1 MEAGGSSKKI
11 KAKKICFNGLIDHLF
26 SWTLEDILYDDFFR
40 DKVQNIPESFKSV
53 HQYLGSYLFPL
64 LEETRA
70 ELSSS
75 LKAIHRAPFARLV
88 SIEEPKSSSKLLLN
102 VNVDAWKNTTNNSGK
117 EPYRT
122 LPGDIFLLLDDKPE
136 TGMNLQCSTRTW
148 AFAWVKKITD
158 TGCST
163 HLKLNV
169 SKNISGEHGM
179 QKEFFIIFLM
189 NVTTNLR
196 IWNSLHFSED
206 VKIIKHVLSKTS
218 MGGEFCSK
226 CSLNNNVVCAE
237 KLGTTLSFALN
248 DSQKAAVL
256 CSVCKTL
263 CDHKPSVELIWG
275 PPGTGKTKTISF
287 LLWAILEMK
296 QRVLA
301 CAPTNVAI
309 TELASRVVKLLRES
323 SREGGVLCSLGDML
337 LFGNKDRLKVG
348 SELEEI
354 YLDYRVDRL
363 LECFGQSGW
372 KCHITSLIK
381 LLEGSNSD
389 SEYHMFLESNVNTS
403 KRDKRTGDN
412 VVEVTSFLGFIRE
425 KFNTIAAALRGCLQ
439 TLITHIPKQFIL
451 EHNFQNIEILLNLVD
466 SFGML
471 LSQDNV
477 TSKQME
483 ILFSSIEVFMDFP
496 NSSVEATFL
505 NLRNQCLSILKFL
518 QASLDQLQL
527 PSTANKRSVKKFC
540 FQRASL
546 IFCTASRSFQLN
558 SMKMNPVNLLVIDE
572 AAQLKECESIVPL
585 QLPGIKHAILIG
597 DECQLPAIVSSQVC
611 DAAGYGRSLFERLS
625 LLGHSKHLL
634 NTQYRM
640 HPSISCF
647 PNSKFYSNQ
656 ILDAPLVMDKVH
668 KKHYIPS
675 PMFGP
680 YTFINVSVGKEEG
693 DDDGHSKKNAVE
705 VAVVI
710 KIIEKLYKAWR
721 SAKTRLSIGVISFY
735 AAQVSAIQGRLGQK
749 YEKSDKFTVKV
760 KSVDGFQGGEEDV
773 IILSTVRSNRRKNIG
788 FISNSQRINVAL
800 TRARHC
806 LWIVGDATTLGN
818 SNSEWEAVVSDA
830 KDRQCYFNAEE
841 DKDLADA
848 IIEVKKVLLELDDLL
863 NKDSVLFKMVQWK
876 VLLSDSF
883 RASFQK
889 VVSINQKKSIIVL
902 LLRLSCGWRPET
914 NNVCSPKCSDIIKCI
929 KVEGLFIIYS
939 FDVEKDSKYKQVLK
953 IWDIKPLTDV
963 KGLVDCLSNIHELYT
978 DDFLNLCKAKSQ
990 KGDLELPITWSASH
1004 DIVVYKDHMKAELD
1018 AILSLQADS
1027 DDTKNITLKKN
1038 LLQMKF
1044 QSLSYQK
1051 AKHLLSSHDS
1061 KELNLPCQVE
1071 DEQLEIILFPTSAF
1085 IMGRPGCGKTAALTI
1100 KLFMREQQ
1108 QIHPGGCSEVT
1119 RQNAEVSYRNEGG
1132 EECKEIDRTVLR
1144 QLFITVTLKQC
1155 LAVKEHLS
1163 YLKRI
1168 SNGGNIL
1175 EENQSFNKVDV
1186 LDIDDAQDL
1195 LDVPNSFDGIPFNSY
1210 PLVVTFRKF
1219 LMMLDRTVG
1228 DSYLLRFQK
1237 QWKLSCGKPRD
1248 PLSTAAYNFIV
1259 SKEVTVKSF
1268 ASSYWSY
1275 FSGHLTNK
1283 LDAVVV
1289 FNEIISQIK
1298 GGLGAKEALGGR
1310 LSKLDYI
1317 RRAKDQSTLSRKK
1330 REKIYDIFL
1339 DYEKMKKEK
1348 GEYDLA
1354 DLVID
1359 LHHRLKGFQ
1368 YTGDQMDFVYVD
1380 EVQALTMME
1389 IALLKYL
1396 CGNVSSGFVFSSNT
1410 AQTIAKGIDFRF
1422 QDIRFLF
1429 YKEFI
1434 SRVKTDEKDIDAGLL
1449 KIPDILHMNQNC
1461 RTQPK
1466 ILQLANSVTD
1476 LLFRFFPQCVDIL
1489 CPETSEMSPGNFETP
1504 VLLENGKG
1512 QHMMTVLFEGRGNI
1526 PVDTREGGAKQVILV
1541 RDEHARNEI
1550 SNLVGNQAIVLT
1562 IMECQSLEFQD
1573 VLLYNFFNSSPLGH
1587 QWRAIYQYMIEQDM
1601 LEIAYNSPNFN
1612 QPVRM
1617 DLCWELK
1624 LLHIAITRS
1633 RQRLWIYED
1642 NQEFS
1647 NPMVDYWK
1655 KLCYIQVKTL
1665 DSSIIQAMKAR
1676 GTKEE
1681 WSSLGLELFS
1691 EGVYGAASLCF
1702 ERAEDRLR
1710 REWTRAASLRATAGI
1725 LDGSNPQ
1732 MACNVL
1738 RDAAEIYISVDR
1750 AEAAAKCFIELRE
1763 YKTAAFI
1770 YLTKCG
1776 EAKLEDAGDCYMLAE
1791 CYKLAAEAYSRGR
1804 CFVKFL
1810 NVCTVANLFDMGL
1823 QVICSWREC
1832 DDDDLIE
1839 KCQDIKEVWQVFL
1852 EKGALHY
1859 HELQDFRSMTKFVET
1874 FNSMDEKCSFLRTL
1888 GLSEKILLLEKDV
1901 EESINIMMK
1910 KGGILLE
1917 IDRFEKAGN
1926 FKDASSLILR
1936 HVFFSSLWGCA
1947 KKGWPLQSFKRKEKL
1962 LTRAKILAMK
1972 ESDSFYDYVIT
1983 EANILSNQTMTLFE
1997 MEQSWSSS
2005 HRHRN
2010 LRGEIL
2016 SAWRILDAH
2025 LSSSAL
2031 KYIWESQ
2038 IGTNLREHVEQT
2050 ISRNQVSVQTLAY
2063 FWNFWKENVM
2073 SILEYL
2079 QLPESQINGDYASYE
2094 QFCLDYLGVRKQF
2107 NYGNSIYHLVDPEA
2121 EWARAVSFEGNGNF
2135 VTINSRDFV
2144 TAAQSYEELNDLH
2157 MLSVR
2162 SSLSFY
2168 FQAFTAVHIFQIAKF
2183 LTEDNCI
2190 KSSIDYKN
2198 QRTIFDSGH
2207 LSIQFLRLHQTPNV
2221 DLANEIEAVH
2231 DNSQSYL
2238 MSCALHFHKIQDSST
2253 MLKFVKDFYSM
2264 DSKRSFLKSF
2274 NYFNE
2279 LLSLEM
2285 EAQNFSEA
2293 LAIAV
2298 SQGNL
2303 LLEVDLLEKTGNYKE
2318 ASLLLMVYIYSN
2330 SLWTSGSKGWPLK
2343 EFKHKQK
2350 LLEKMMSIAKRDSE
2364 SFYNMISVEANIL
2377 SCKVS
2382 GLDEMEESLTASEG
2396 HKNFRGIIL
2405 STWKILDAHLKL
2417 NVSNYKWEDVI
2428 ENDLERHSKETISK
2442 NQVSFETLVYF
2453 WNLWKDSLIGV
2464 LNYLC
2469 SIDIDDANGYC
2480 ARQQD
2485 FCLSH
2490 FGVRRQ
2496 YNNQETLYFLLN
2508 PDADWATE
2516 VVNGSL
2522 RKNGGLISIA
2532 ACQFTSAGWRY
2543 WSSEVLSVGMKVLEK
2558 LKALYSFSATGSNA
2572 SELCQSMI
2580 AINFCEV
2587 ENFLK
2592 NSQFLKCATGTLL
2605 QKFTSVRLQFLL
2617 CCKQHLGQ
2625 GSLVGNIH
2633 EFEDLKSTFL
2643 RKCALHYH
2651 RLQDERT
2658 MMKYVKAFHSMDSKS
2673 LFLKSLGCFD
2683 ELLSLEE
2690 ISGNFMEAAVIARLK
2705 GDLLLEVD
2713 LLEKAGKL
2721 EEAVEL
2727 ILFYVLASS
2736 LWTTQSKGWP
2746 LKQFKQ
2752 KEELLSKAKSI
2763 ASLNSDVFHRNVC
2776 LETDI
2781 LSDGIYSLLDMKH
2794 HLRSSRENKNICGE
2808 ILSAR
2813 RILDAHLCSNLSSYD
2828 WEDDI
2833 VSNPLSH
2840 AENKISQNQ
2849 ISIET
2854 LSHFWNLWK
2863 DNIIGIIKYLE
2874 SLGTKNGEDFI
2885 IYEGFCLK
2893 YLGMRKQFD
2902 HQNTYQLLFTDA
2914 DWITHINLHS
2924 VQTKGKL
2931 MSMDVQQFALAARS
2945 YWSTE
2950 LLSVGMKVLEFLSN
2964 IHRFSVMHSF
2974 SKFRQSSAT
2983 IRIVEIANF
2992 LLSSNLAK
3000 LPDDDKKLHAY
3011 LESYADHFFGNVF
3024 GACGTDPMTENM
3036 ITLRESGLSKS
3047 VTEAFIVKTID
3058 AKGQLSYEKIGK
3070 VVMALLGSGKLTSG
3084 LYDKIAGRC
3093 NAKLHWKAVIDALK
3107 RQVIASQ
3114 TSENSVSRKV
3124 VEASGEGDLI
3134 NQLHEALVLTFV
3146 NWKKDFDY
3154 MSPSCFLYIVERQF
3168 VLVSMSQGC
3177 FYTTRSSFIEWLIC
3191 EEWPARQGQSMVNTE
3206 ISSEHLF
3213 DSIAKMV
3220 HELLFNNC
3228 GAREW
3233 IKRSNINSKE
3243 FYPIF
3248 LLRLVIIMCLLSAN
3262 LGKYCNMLYDFIR
3275 KPDMHSQLPE
3285 AFSKVFRQ
3293 RKKQNLHFLN
3303 YMAEAVWKIRNPLV
3317 KVCFKGACKK
3327 PVAPAAI
3334 SIRMKKIGKKG
3345 DIWKLL
3351 FAKNLMSFSP
3361 SGSKKTESINGST
3374 LLNSKTS
3381 QVLHCANEDD
3391 NIDAVAIMI
3400 KQNSNLMFGSM
3411 NSETHTCMVN
3421 PKSSKSNALKRINLK
3436 KKVHCINP
3444 SVSKAKRTSSFDRE
3458 TELFRVKGILD
3469 ELRMSP
3475 AVNMSD
3481 PEIVTT
3487 IEELSRKL
3495 ENGRQEKN
3503 TSNMVANTSQSKTKL
3518 SSASRRK
3525 RRTRRKREGKENEKM
3540 SVDNK
3545 MPKAKGSSQVLNLQP
3560 KFELET
3566 ASHTNTKDKKKII
3579 AKASSQGL
3587 QPKLKSVDKETTTQN
3602 DMKTEDL
3609 KKVAHIMS
3617 TTEGSSPGLQF
3628 QPKLESVHT
3637 EKTSQN
3643 ATKIKDM
3650 MKVADNM
3657 LAAKGSSQG
3666 LKFQPK
3672 IELVWKEPTSQN
3684 ATKAKDKMKVAD
3696 NMSTAKGSSQGL
3708 QFQRELELKKVSQNV
3723 MKTKEKM
3730 KVANNMPTSKGSSQG
3745 LQFQPKNVLL
3755 CKEQASQN
3763 DSKMGDKVKV
3773 AHVQVVSTAEDSSN
3787 KLQFKQKLASA
3798 KKEIAAQNDV
3808 KTEKD
3813 TMNIVNKKAESA
3825 QKLQC
3830 KQNLKHI
3837 PKETT
3842 SSSNSEVKKDKMKV
3856 SNKLSEAKEPS
3867 QRLQLEQKK
3876 QKQKDVKAEK
3886 SKQKVAAHK
3895 FIPVAKHNEKN

>member
-546 IFCTASRSFQLN
+546 IFCTASSSFQLN

-2144 TAAQSYEELNDLH
+2144 TAAQSYWFSEISSVGLKVLSKLNDLH

-2253 MLKFVKDFYSM
+2253 MLKFV
-2264 DSKRSFLKSF
+2264 
-2274 NYFNE
+2274 
-2279 LLSLEM
+2279 
-2285 EAQNFSEA
+2285 
-2293 LAIAV
+2293 
-2298 SQGNL
+2298 
-2303 LLEVDLLEKTGNYKE
+2303 
-2318 ASLLLMVYIYSN
+2318 
-2330 SLWTSGSKGWPLK
+2330 
-2343 EFKHKQK
+2343 
-2350 LLEKMMSIAKRDSE
+2350 
-2364 SFYNMISVEANIL
+2364 
-2377 SCKVS
+2377 
-2382 GLDEMEESLTASEG
+2382 
-2396 HKNFRGIIL
+2396 
-2405 STWKILDAHLKL
+2405 
-2417 NVSNYKWEDVI
+2417 
-2428 ENDLERHSKETISK
+2428 
-2442 NQVSFETLVYF
+2442 
-2453 WNLWKDSLIGV
+2453 
-2464 LNYLC
+2464 
-2469 SIDIDDANGYC
+2469 
-2480 ARQQD
+2480 
-2485 FCLSH
+2485 
-2490 FGVRRQ
+2490 
-2496 YNNQETLYFLLN
+2496 
-2508 PDADWATE
+2508 
-2516 VVNGSL
+2516 
-2522 RKNGGLISIA
+2522 
-2532 ACQFTSAGWRY
+2532 
-2543 WSSEVLSVGMKVLEK
+2543 
-2558 LKALYSFSATGSNA
+2558 
-2572 SELCQSMI
+2572 
-2580 AINFCEV
+2580 
-2587 ENFLK
+2587 
-2592 NSQFLKCATGTLL
+2592 
-2605 QKFTSVRLQFLL
+2605 
-2617 CCKQHLGQ
+2617 
-2625 GSLVGNIH
+2625 
-2633 EFEDLKSTFL
+2633 
-2643 RKCALHYH
+2643 
-2651 RLQDERT
+2651 
-2658 MMKYVKAFHSMDSKS
+2658 
-2673 LFLKSLGCFD
+2673 
-2683 ELLSLEE
+2683 
-2690 ISGNFMEAAVIARLK
+2690 RLK

-3444 SVSKAKRTSSFDRE
+3444 SVSKAKRTSSFDGE

>member
-26 SWTLEDILYDDFFR
+26 SWTLEDILYDDFYR

-53 HQYLGSYLFPL
+53 HQYLGSYHFPL

-75 LKAIHRAPFARLV
+75 LKAIHKAPFARMV
-88 SIEEPKSSSKLLLN
+88 YIEEPKSSGKLLLN
-102 VNVDAWKNTTNNSGK
+102 VKLDAWKNTTNNSGK
-117 EPYRT
+117 ESYRT
-122 LPGDIFLLLDDKPE
+122 LPGDIFLILDDKPG
-136 TGMNLQCSTRTW
+136 TDINLQCSTRTW
-148 AFAWVKKITD
+148 AFAWVNKITD

-163 HLKLNV
+163 NLKLNV

-179 QKEFFIIFLM
+179 QKEFFSVFLM

-206 VKIIKHVLSKTS
+206 VKIVKHVLSKNS
-218 MGGEFCSK
+218 MGDEICSK
-226 CSLNNNVVCAE
+226 CSSYNNVICAE
-237 KLGTTLSFALN
+237 KLRTSLSSALN

-256 CSVCKTL
+256 CCVCKTL
-263 CDHKPSVELIWG
+263 CEHKPSVELIWG

-323 SREGGVLCSLGDML
+323 SREGGVLCSLGDVL

-354 YLDYRVDRL
+354 YSDYRVDRL

-372 KCHITSLIK
+372 KSHITSLIK
-381 LLEGSNSD
+381 LLESSN
-389 SEYHMFLESNVNTS
+389 SEYHMFLESNANLS
-403 KRDKRTGDN
+403 RRDKKTGDD
-412 VVEVTSFLGFIRE
+412 VVAATSFLRFIRE
-425 KFNTIAAALRGCLQ
+425 KFNTTAVALRGCLQ

-451 EHNFQNIEILLNLVD
+451 EHNFQNIVILLNLVD

-471 LSQDNV
+471 LSQDNI
-477 TSKQME
+477 TSTQME
-483 ILFSSIEVFMDFP
+483 VLFSSLDVIMDFP

-505 NLRNQCLSILKFL
+505 HLRNQCLSILRFL

-527 PSTANKRSVKKFC
+527 PTTANKKSVKKFC

-546 IFCTASRSFQLN
+546 ILCTASSSFQLN
-558 SMKMNPVNLLVIDE
+558 SMKMDPVKLLVIDE
-572 AAQLKECESIVPL
+572 AAQLKECESVVPL

-640 HPSISCF
+640 HPSISYF
-647 PNSKFYSNQ
+647 PSSKFYSNQ
-656 ILDAPLVMDKVH
+656 ITDAPLVMDEAY
-668 KKHYIPS
+668 KKRYIPS

-710 KIIEKLYKAWR
+710 KIIEKLYRAWR
-721 SAKTRLSIGVISFY
+721 SVKTRLSIGVISFY

-749 YEKSDKFTVKV
+749 YEKSKGFTVKV

-914 NNVCSPKCSDIIKCI
+914 KNFSNPKCSDIINCA
-929 KVEGLFIIYS
+929 KVEGLYIIYS
-939 FDVEKDSKYKQVLK
+939 LDIEKDSEYKQVLK

-963 KGLVDCLSNIHELYT
+963 KGVVDCLSNIHELYT
-978 DDFLNLCKAKSQ
+978 DDFLNLCMANSH
-990 KGDLELPITWSASH
+990 KGDLKLPITWSASH
-1004 DIVVYKDHMKAELD
+1004 DIVVYKDHIKADLD
-1018 AILSLQADS
+1018 AILSQDDS
-1027 DDTKNITLKKN
+1027 DDTKNATLKKN

-1051 AKHLLSSHDS
+1051 AKLLLSSHDS
-1061 KELNLPCQVE
+1061 KELDLPCQVE
-1071 DEQLEIILFPTSAF
+1071 DEQLDIILFPTSAF
-1085 IMGRPGCGKTAALTI
+1085 IMGRPGLGKTAALTI
-1100 KLFMREQQ
+1100 KLFMREKQQ
-1108 QIHPGGCSEVT
+1108 EIHPKGCNKVM
-1119 RQNAEVSYRNEGG
+1119 RQNAEVSYINESG
-1132 EECKEIDRTVLR
+1132 EECKKIDRTVLR

-1155 LAVKEHLS
+1155 LAVKEHLL
-1163 YLKRI
+1163 YLSRI

-1175 EENQSFNKVDV
+1175 EENQTFNRVDV
-1186 LDIDDAQDL
+1186 LDMDDAQDL

-1210 PLVVTFRKF
+1210 PLVMTFRKF
-1219 LMMLDRTVG
+1219 LMMLDTTVG
-1228 DSYLLRFQK
+1228 DSYFFRFQK

-1275 FSGHLTNK
+1275 FSGHLTKK

-1298 GGLGAKEALGGR
+1298 GGLGAKEALDGR
-1310 LSKLDYI
+1310 LSKLDYTQPAMD
-1317 RRAKDQSTLSRKK
+1317 RSTLSRKQ
-1330 REKIYDIFL
+1330 RERIYDIFL

-1354 DLVID
+1354 DLVSD

-1380 EVQALTMME
+1380 EAQALTMME

-1396 CGNVSSGFVFSSNT
+1396 CGNVGSGFIFSSNT
-1410 AQTIAKGIDFRF
+1410 AQTIAKSIDFRF

-1429 YKEFI
+1429 YQEFI
-1434 SRVKTDEKDIDAGLL
+1434 SRVKTDEKDVDVGLL
-1449 KIPDILHMNQNC
+1449 NIPDIFHMNQNYC
-1461 RTQPK
+1461 TQPK

-1489 CPETSEMSPGNFETP
+1489 CPETSEMSSGNFETP
-1504 VLLENGKG
+1504 VLLENGKC
-1512 QHMMTVLFEGRGNI
+1512 QNMMTLLFEGGRNI
-1526 PVDTREGGAKQVILV
+1526 HADTCEVGAKQVILV

-1587 QWRAIYQYMIEQDM
+1587 QWRVIYQYMIEQDM
-1601 LEIAYNSPNFN
+1601 LEISHNSPNFN
-1612 QPVRM
+1612 QPVCM
-1617 DLCWELK
+1617 GLCWELK
-1624 LLHIAITRS
+1624 LLHVAITRS

-1642 NQEFS
+1642 NQEFP
-1647 NPMVDYWK
+1647 NPMADYWK

-1665 DSSIIQAMKAR
+1665 DYSIIQAMKAQS
-1676 GTKEE
+1676 TKEE

-1691 EGVYGAASLCF
+1691 DGVYGAASLCF

-1710 REWTRAASLRATAGI
+1710 KEWTRAASLRATAGS
-1725 LDGSNPQ
+1725 LNASNPQ
-1732 MACNVL
+1732 MACNLL
-1738 RDAAEIYISVDR
+1738 REAAEIYISMDH
-1750 AEAAAKCFIELRE
+1750 AEAAAKCFLELKE
-1763 YKTAAFI
+1763 YKTAAYI

-1804 CFVKFL
+1804 CVFKFL
-1810 NVCTVANLFDMGL
+1810 NVCTVANLFEMAL
-1823 QVICSWREC
+1823 QVISDWRKC
-1832 DDDDLIE
+1832 DNDDLIE
-1839 KCQDIKEVWQVFL
+1839 KCEDIKKVWQVFL

-1859 HELQDFRSMTKFVET
+1859 HELQDFHSMMKFVKS
-1874 FNSMDEKCSFLRTL
+1874 FDSMVEKCSFLRTL
-1888 GLSEKILLLEKDV
+1888 GLSEKILLLEEDV
-1901 EESINIMMK
+1901 EESIDMMMK
-1910 KGGILLE
+1910 KGGILFE
-1917 IDRFEKAGN
+1917 INCLEKAGN
-1926 FKDASSLILR
+1926 FRDASSLILQ
-1936 HVFFSSLWGCA
+1936 HVLFSSLWGCA
-1947 KKGWPLQSFKRKEKL
+1947 KKGWPLKLFKRKEKL

-1972 ESDSFYDYVIT
+1972 ESDSFYDYVVS
-1983 EANILSNQTMTLFE
+1983 EANILSNQTMKLFE

-2005 HRHRN
+2005 HRHGN

-2025 LSSSAL
+2025 LSSSAP
-2031 KYIWESQ
+2031 KYIWE
-2038 IGTNLREHVEQT
+2038 IKIVTNLREHVEQT
-2050 ISRNQVSVQTLAY
+2050 ISLNQVSVQTLVY

-2073 SILEYL
+2073 NILEYL
-2079 QLPESQINGDYASYE
+2079 QLPGNQINGDYASYE
-2094 QFCLDYLGVRKQF
+2094 QFCLDYLGVRKQLI
-2107 NYGNSIYHLVDPEA
+2107 YGNSIYHLVNPEA
-2121 EWARAVSFEGNGNF
+2121 EWATKVSSEGNKNF
-2135 VTINSRDFV
+2135 VTINSREFV
-2144 TAAQSYEELNDLH
+2144 AAAQSYWFSELSSVGLKVLSKLKDLH

-2168 FQAFTAVHIFQIAKF
+2168 LQAFTAVHIFQMAKF
-2183 LTEDNCI
+2183 LTENDYI
-2190 KSSIDYKN
+2190 KSSINSKN
-2198 QRTIFDSGH
+2198 QRIIFDSGH

-2221 DLANEIEAVH
+2221 DLANEIQAVH

-2238 MSCALHFHKIQDSST
+2238 MSCALHFHKIQDSSM
-2253 MLKFVKDFYSM
+2253 MLKFVRDFHSM

-2285 EAQNFSEA
+2285 EAQNVSEA

-2303 LLEVDLLEKTGNYKE
+2303 LLEVDLLEKTGNYRE
-2318 ASLLLMVYIYSN
+2318 ASLLLMHYIHSN
-2330 SLWTSGSKGWPLK
+2330 SLWSSGSKGWPLK
-2343 EFKHKQK
+2343 EFEHKQK
-2350 LLEKMMSIAKRDSE
+2350 LLQKMISIAKRDSE
-2364 SFYNMISVEANIL
+2364 SFYEMISVEVNIL
-2377 SCKVS
+2377 SCKVG
-2382 GLDEMEESLTASEG
+2382 GLDEMEQSLTASEDS
-2396 HKNFRGIIL
+2396 KNFRGIIL
-2405 STWKILDAHLKL
+2405 STWKILDAHLML
-2417 NVSNYKWEDVI
+2417 NVSNYMLEDVI
-2428 ENDLERHSKETISK
+2428 ESELERHSKDTISK
-2442 NQVSFETLVYF
+2442 NQVSFQTLIYF
-2453 WNLWKDSLIGV
+2453 WNLWKDSLFGV

-2469 SIDIDDANGYC
+2469 SIDIDDVDDYC
-2480 ARQQD
+2480 ESQQD

-2496 YNNQETLYFLLN
+2496 YNNKKTLYFLLN
-2508 PDADWATE
+2508 PGADWVRE
-2516 VVNGSL
+2516 VV
-2522 RKNGGLISIA
+2522 NGGLISIA

-2543 WSSEVLSVGMKVLEK
+2543 WSAEVLSMGMKVLEK
-2558 LKALYSFSATGSNA
+2558 LKALFSFSATASNV

-2592 NSQFLKCATGTLL
+2592 NSQFLKCASGTFL
-2605 QKFTSVRLQFLL
+2605 QNFTSVRLQFVL
-2617 CCKQHLGQ
+2617 CCKQHLGE
-2625 GSLVGNIH
+2625 GSSAGNVQ
-2633 EFEDLKSTFL
+2633 ELEGLKSTFL
-2643 RKCALHYH
+2643 RTCALHYH
-2651 RLQDERT
+2651 RLQDKRT
-2658 MMKYVKAFHSMDSKS
+2658 MLKYVKAFDSMDSKRV
-2673 LFLKSLGCFD
+2673 FLKSLGCFD

-2690 ISGNFMEAAVIARLK
+2690 ISGNFTEAALIARLK

-2713 LLEKAGKL
+2713 LLEKAGQL

-2736 LWTTQSKGWP
+2736 LWKTQSKGWP

-2763 ASLNSDVFHRNVC
+2763 ASLNSDVFYRNVC

-2794 HLRSSRENKNICGE
+2794 HLSSSRENKNICGE

-2813 RILDAHLCSNLSSYD
+2813 RVLDAHLCSNLSSYD

-2833 VSNPLSH
+2833 VSDLLRH
-2840 AENKISQNQ
+2840 AENKISQSQ

-2863 DNIIGIIKYLE
+2863 DKITGIIKYLE
-2874 SLGTKNGEDFI
+2874 SLGTKNVDDFI

-2893 YLGMRKQFD
+2893 YLGMRKHFD
-2902 HQNTYQLLFTDA
+2902 NQNNYQLFFTDA
-2914 DWITHINLHS
+2914 DWIIHINLQS
-2924 VQTKGKL
+2924 VQKNGEM
-2931 MSMDVQQFALAARS
+2931 MSMDVQKFALAAKS

-2950 LLSVGMKVLEFLSN
+2950 LISVGMKVLEFLSN

-2974 SKFRQSSAT
+2974 SKFRQSSVA
-2983 IRIVEIANF
+2983 IAIVDIANF
-2992 LLSSNLAK
+2992 LLSSNLAR
-3000 LPDDDKKLHAY
+3000 LPDDDKQLHDY
-3011 LESYADHFFGNVF
+3011 LESYTDHFFDNMF
-3024 GACGTDPMTENM
+3024 GACWTDPMTESM
-3036 ITLRESGLSKS
+3036 ITFRESGLSRS
-3047 VTEAFIVKTID
+3047 VTEAFILKTINS
-3058 AKGQLSYEKIGK
+3058 KGQLSYEKIGK
-3070 VVMALLGSGKLTSG
+3070 VVIALLGSGKLISG

-3093 NAKLHWKAVIDALK
+3093 NVKLHWKAVIDALK
-3107 RQVIASQ
+3107 RHVTASQ
-3114 TSENSVSRKV
+3114 TSESSVARKV
-3124 VEASGEGDLI
+3124 VEASGEVDLI
-3134 NQLHEALVLTFV
+3134 NQLHKALMLTFV
-3146 NWKKDFDY
+3146 NWKKEFDF
-3154 MSPSCFLYIVERQF
+3154 MTPNCFLYIVERQF
-3168 VLVSMSQGC
+3168 VLVSMSQRC
-3177 FYTTRSSFIEWLIC
+3177 FYTTRSSFIELLIC
-3191 EEWPARQGQSMVNTE
+3191 EEWSSRQVQRMVNYE

-3213 DSIAKMV
+3213 DFIAKMV

-3243 FYPIF
+3243 YYPIF
-3248 LLRLVIIMCLLSAN
+3248 LLRLVIILCLLSAN
-3262 LGKYCNMLYDFIR
+3262 LGKYYDMLYDFVR

-3285 AFSKVFRQ
+3285 AFSKIFRQ
-3293 RKKQNLHFLN
+3293 RGKKNHRFLN
-3303 YMAEAVWKIRNPLV
+3303 YVAEAVWKIRNPLV
-3317 KVCFKGACKK
+3317 KVCFKDVCKK
-3327 PVAPAAI
+3327 PVAPATI
-3334 SIRMKKIGKKG
+3334 LIRMNKIGKKD
-3345 DIWKLL
+3345 DIRKLL
-3351 FAKNLMSFSP
+3351 FAKNLTYNHNCGSSSP
-3361 SGSKKTESINGST
+3361 SASKKAESIS
-3374 LLNSKTS
+3374 SKTS
-3381 QVLHCANEDD
+3381 QVLDCANEDEDD
-3391 NIDAVAIMI
+3391 NIDAISITI
-3400 KQNSNLMFGSM
+3400 KQNSSEVSDSM
-3411 NSETHTCMVN
+3411 NSEKQTRMVN
-3421 PKSSKSNALKRINLK
+3421 PKGCKRNALKKMKLK
-3436 KKVHCINP
+3436 KKVHCVDASGP
-3444 SVSKAKRTSSFDRE
+3444 KSKQTSSFDKE
-3458 TELFRVKGILD
+3458 TELFRVKSILD
-3469 ELRMSP
+3469 ELKTSP
-3475 AVNMSD
+3475 AVNISD
-3481 PEIVTT
+3481 PEVVTT

-3495 ENGRQEKN
+3495 ECRVQEKN
-3503 TSNMVANTSQSKTKL
+3503 TSNMVANTSQSSKL

-3525 RRTRRKREGKENEKM
+3525 RRTTKRKSKENEKT

-3545 MPKAKGSSQVLNLQP
+3545 MPKAKGSSQVFYFQR
-3560 KFELET
+3560 KFKSET
-3566 ASHTNTKDKKKII
+3566 ASHTNSKNKKKIV
-3579 AKASSQGL
+3579 ANATSQ
-3587 QPKLKSVDKETTTQN
+3587 
-3602 DMKTEDL
+3602 
-3609 KKVAHIMS
+3609 
-3617 TTEGSSPGLQF
+3617 GLQF
-3628 QPKLESVHT
+3628 QPNLDSVHKG
-3637 EKTSQN
+3637 KTCQN
-3643 ATKIKDM
+3643 ATKTKDK
-3650 MKVADNM
+3650 MKVADDM
-3657 LAAKGSSQG
+3657 STAKWSSQG
-3666 LKFQPK
+3666 LKFQSK
-3672 IELVWKEPTSQN
+3672 IELVQKVPTSQN
-3684 ATKAKDKMKVAD
+3684 DTVTKATVSQEVTKAKEKMKVGN
-3696 NMSTAKGSSQGL
+3696 NMPTAKGSSQGL
-3708 QFQRELELKKVSQNV
+3708 QV
-3723 MKTKEKM
+3723 
-3730 KVANNMPTSKGSSQG
+3730 
-3745 LQFQPKNVLL
+3745 QPKHEPMWE
-3755 CKEQASQN
+3755 KASQN
-3763 DSKMGDKVKV
+3763 DSKIVDKMKV
-3773 AHVQVVSTAEDSSN
+3773 SHVHVVSTAKESSN
-3787 KLQFKQKLASA
+3787 KSQCKSKLVSA
-3798 KKEIAAQNDV
+3798 RKETAAKNVV
-3808 KTEKD
+3808 KTENSA
-3813 TMNIVNKKAESA
+3813 TNIVNKEGESA
-3825 QKLQC
+3825 QKLQ
-3830 KQNLKHI
+3830 NRPNPKHVQ
-3837 PKETT
+3837 KET
-3842 SSSNSEVKKDKMKV
+3842 SSSSNTKVKKDKTKV
-3856 SNKLSEAKEPS
+3856 FSEAKKPS
-3867 QRLQLEQKK
+3867 QQLQLEQRKL
-3876 QKQKDVKAEK
+3876 KQKDVKAEK
-3886 SKQKVAAHK
+3886 GKQKVANHK
-3895 FIPVAKHNEKN
+3895 PKAKHNEEN

>member
-26 SWTLEDILYDDFFR
+26 SWTLEDILYDDFYR

-75 LKAIHRAPFARLV
+75 LKAIHKAPFARMV
-88 SIEEPKSSSKLLLN
+88 YIEEPKSSGKLLLN
-102 VNVDAWKNTTNNSGK
+102 VKLDAWKNTTNNSGK

-122 LPGDIFLLLDDKPE
+122 LPGDIFLILDDKPG
-136 TGMNLQCSTRTW
+136 TDINLQCSTRTW
-148 AFAWVKKITD
+148 AFAWVNKITD

-163 HLKLNV
+163 NLKLNV

-179 QKEFFIIFLM
+179 QKEFFSVFLM

-206 VKIIKHVLSKTS
+206 VKIVKHVLSKNS
-218 MGGEFCSK
+218 MGDEICSK
-226 CSLNNNVVCAE
+226 CSSYNNVICAE
-237 KLGTTLSFALN
+237 KLRTSLSSALN

-256 CSVCKTL
+256 CCVCKTL
-263 CDHKPSVELIWG
+263 CEHKPSVELIWG

-323 SREGGVLCSLGDML
+323 SREGGVLCSLGDVL

-354 YLDYRVDRL
+354 YSDYRVDRL

-372 KCHITSLIK
+372 KSHITSLIK
-381 LLEGSNSD
+381 LLESSN
-389 SEYHMFLESNVNTS
+389 SEYHMFLESNANLS
-403 KRDKRTGDN
+403 RREKKTGDD
-412 VVEVTSFLGFIRE
+412 VVAATSFLRFIRE
-425 KFNTIAAALRGCLQ
+425 KFNTTAVALRGCLQ

-451 EHNFQNIEILLNLVD
+451 EHNFQNIVILLNLVD

-471 LSQDNV
+471 LSQDNI
-477 TSKQME
+477 TSTQME
-483 ILFSSIEVFMDFP
+483 VLFSSLDVIMDFP

-505 NLRNQCLSILKFL
+505 HLRNQCLSILRFL

-527 PSTANKRSVKKFC
+527 PTTANKKSVKKFC

-546 IFCTASRSFQLN
+546 ILCTASSSFQLN
-558 SMKMNPVNLLVIDE
+558 SMKMDPVKLLVIDE
-572 AAQLKECESIVPL
+572 AAQLKECESVVPL

-640 HPSISCF
+640 HPSISYF
-647 PNSKFYSNQ
+647 PSSKFYSNQ
-656 ILDAPLVMDKVH
+656 ITDAPLVMDEAY
-668 KKHYIPS
+668 KKRYIPS

-710 KIIEKLYKAWR
+710 KIIEKLYRAWR
-721 SAKTRLSIGVISFY
+721 SVKTRLSIGVISFY

-749 YEKSDKFTVKV
+749 YEKSKGFTVKV

-914 NNVCSPKCSDIIKCI
+914 KNFSNPKCSDIINCA
-929 KVEGLFIIYS
+929 KVEGLYIIYS
-939 FDVEKDSKYKQVLK
+939 LDIEKDSKYKQVLK

-963 KGLVDCLSNIHELYT
+963 KGVVDCLSNIHELYT
-978 DDFLNLCKAKSQ
+978 DDFLNLCMANSH
-990 KGDLELPITWSASH
+990 KGDLKLPITWSASH
-1004 DIVVYKDHMKAELD
+1004 DIVVYKDHIKADLD
-1018 AILSLQADS
+1018 AILSQDDS
-1027 DDTKNITLKKN
+1027 DDTKNATLKKN

-1051 AKHLLSSHDS
+1051 AKLLLSSHDS
-1061 KELNLPCQVE
+1061 KELDLPCQVE
-1071 DEQLEIILFPTSAF
+1071 DEQLDIILFPTSAF
-1085 IMGRPGCGKTAALTI
+1085 IMGRPGLGKTAALTI
-1100 KLFMREQQ
+1100 KLFMREKQQ
-1108 QIHPGGCSEVT
+1108 GIHPKGCNKVM
-1119 RQNAEVSYRNEGG
+1119 RQNAEVSYINESS
-1132 EECKEIDRTVLR
+1132 EECKKIDRTVLR

-1155 LAVKEHLS
+1155 LAVKEHLL
-1163 YLKRI
+1163 YLSRI

-1175 EENQSFNKVDV
+1175 EENQTFNRVDV
-1186 LDIDDAQDL
+1186 LDMDDAQDL

-1210 PLVVTFRKF
+1210 PLVMTFRKF
-1219 LMMLDRTVG
+1219 LMMLDTTVG
-1228 DSYLLRFQK
+1228 DSYFFRFQK

-1275 FSGHLTNK
+1275 FSGHLTKK

-1298 GGLGAKEALGGR
+1298 GGLGAKEALDGR
-1310 LSKLDYI
+1310 LSKLDYTQPAMD
-1317 RRAKDQSTLSRKK
+1317 RSTLSRKQ
-1330 REKIYDIFL
+1330 RERIYDIFL

-1354 DLVID
+1354 DLVSD

-1380 EVQALTMME
+1380 EAQALTMME

-1396 CGNVSSGFVFSSNT
+1396 CGNVGSGFVFSSNT
-1410 AQTIAKGIDFRF
+1410 AQTIAKSIDFRF

-1429 YKEFI
+1429 YQEFV
-1434 SRVKTDEKDIDAGLL
+1434 SRVKTDEKDVDVGLL
-1449 KIPDILHMNQNC
+1449 NIPDILHMNQNC
-1461 RTQPK
+1461 CTQPK

-1489 CPETSEMSPGNFETP
+1489 CPETSEMSSGNFETP
-1504 VLLENGKG
+1504 VLLENGKC
-1512 QHMMTVLFEGRGNI
+1512 QNMMTLLFEGGRNI
-1526 PVDTREGGAKQVILV
+1526 HADTCEVGAKQVILV

-1587 QWRAIYQYMIEQDM
+1587 QWRVIYQYMIEQDM
-1601 LEIAYNSPNFN
+1601 LEISHNSPNFN
-1612 QPVRM
+1612 QPVCM
-1617 DLCWELK
+1617 GLCWELK
-1624 LLHIAITRS
+1624 LLHVAITRS

-1642 NQEFS
+1642 NQEFP
-1647 NPMVDYWK
+1647 NPMADYWK

-1665 DSSIIQAMKAR
+1665 DYSIIQAMKAQS
-1676 GTKEE
+1676 TKEE

-1710 REWTRAASLRATAGI
+1710 KEWTRAASLRATAGS
-1725 LDGSNPQ
+1725 LNASNPQ
-1732 MACNVL
+1732 MACNLL
-1738 RDAAEIYISVDR
+1738 REAAEIYISMDH
-1750 AEAAAKCFIELRE
+1750 AEAAAKCFLELKE
-1763 YKTAAFI
+1763 YKTAAYI

-1804 CFVKFL
+1804 CVFKFL
-1810 NVCTVANLFDMGL
+1810 NVCTVANLFEMAL
-1823 QVICSWREC
+1823 QVISDWRKC
-1832 DDDDLIE
+1832 DNDDLIE
-1839 KCQDIKEVWQVFL
+1839 KCEDIKKVWQVFL

-1859 HELQDFRSMTKFVET
+1859 HELQDFHSMMKFVKS
-1874 FNSMDEKCSFLRTL
+1874 FDSMVEKCSFLRTL
-1888 GLSEKILLLEKDV
+1888 GLSEKILLLEEDV
-1901 EESINIMMK
+1901 EESIDMMMK
-1910 KGGILLE
+1910 KGGILFE
-1917 IDRFEKAGN
+1917 INCLEKAGN
-1926 FKDASSLILR
+1926 FRDASSLILQ
-1936 HVFFSSLWGCA
+1936 HVLFSSLWGCA
-1947 KKGWPLQSFKRKEKL
+1947 KKGWPLKLFKRKEKL

-1972 ESDSFYDYVIT
+1972 ESDSFYDYVVS
-1983 EANILSNQTMTLFE
+1983 EANILSNQTMKLFE

-2005 HRHRN
+2005 HRHGN

-2025 LSSSAL
+2025 LTSSAP
-2031 KYIWESQ
+2031 KYIWE
-2038 IGTNLREHVEQT
+2038 IKIVTNLREHVEQT
-2050 ISRNQVSVQTLAY
+2050 ISLNQVSVQTLVY

-2073 SILEYL
+2073 NILEYL
-2079 QLPESQINGDYASYE
+2079 QLPGNQINGDYASYE
-2094 QFCLDYLGVRKQF
+2094 QFCLDYLGVRKQLI
-2107 NYGNSIYHLVDPEA
+2107 YGNSIYHLVNPEA
-2121 EWARAVSFEGNGNF
+2121 EWAMKVSSEGNENF
-2135 VTINSRDFV
+2135 VTINSREFV
-2144 TAAQSYEELNDLH
+2144 AAAQSYWFSELSSVGLKVLSKLKDLH

-2168 FQAFTAVHIFQIAKF
+2168 LQAFTAVHIFQMAKF
-2183 LTEDNCI
+2183 LTENDYI
-2190 KSSIDYKN
+2190 KSSINSKN
-2198 QRTIFDSGH
+2198 QRIIFDSGH

-2221 DLANEIEAVH
+2221 DLANEIQAVH

-2238 MSCALHFHKIQDSST
+2238 MSCALHFHKIQDSSM
-2253 MLKFVKDFYSM
+2253 MLKFVRDFHSM

-2285 EAQNFSEA
+2285 EAQNVSEA

-2303 LLEVDLLEKTGNYKE
+2303 LLEVDLLEKTGNYRE
-2318 ASLLLMVYIYSN
+2318 ASLLLMHYIHSN
-2330 SLWTSGSKGWPLK
+2330 SLWSSGSKGWPLK
-2343 EFKHKQK
+2343 EFEHKQK
-2350 LLEKMMSIAKRDSE
+2350 LLQKMISIAKRDSE
-2364 SFYNMISVEANIL
+2364 SFYEMISVEVNIL
-2377 SCKVS
+2377 SCKVG
-2382 GLDEMEESLTASEG
+2382 GLDEMEQSLTASEG
-2396 HKNFRGIIL
+2396 SKNFRGIIL

-2417 NVSNYKWEDVI
+2417 NVSNYMWEDVI
-2428 ENDLERHSKETISK
+2428 ESELERHSKDTISK
-2442 NQVSFETLVYF
+2442 NQVSFQTLVYF
-2453 WNLWKDSLIGV
+2453 WNLWKDSLFGV

-2469 SIDIDDANGYC
+2469 SIDIDDVDDYC
-2480 ARQQD
+2480 ESQQD

-2496 YNNQETLYFLLN
+2496 YNNKKTLYFLLN
-2508 PDADWATE
+2508 PGADWVRE
-2516 VVNGSL
+2516 VV
-2522 RKNGGLISIA
+2522 NGGLISIA

-2543 WSSEVLSVGMKVLEK
+2543 WSAEVLSMGMKVLEK
-2558 LKALYSFSATGSNA
+2558 LNALFSFSATASNV

-2592 NSQFLKCATGTLL
+2592 NSQFLKCASGTFL
-2605 QKFTSVRLQFLL
+2605 QNFTSVRLQFVL
-2617 CCKQHLGQ
+2617 CCKQHLGE
-2625 GSLVGNIH
+2625 GSSAGNVQ
-2633 EFEDLKSTFL
+2633 ELEGLKSTFL
-2643 RKCALHYH
+2643 RTCALHYH
-2651 RLQDERT
+2651 RLQDKRT
-2658 MMKYVKAFHSMDSKS
+2658 MLKYVKAFDSMDSKRV
-2673 LFLKSLGCFD
+2673 FLKSLGCFD

-2690 ISGNFMEAAVIARLK
+2690 ISGNFTEAALIARLK

-2713 LLEKAGKL
+2713 LLEKAGQL

-2736 LWTTQSKGWP
+2736 LWKTQSKGWP

-2763 ASLNSDVFHRNVC
+2763 ASLNSDVFYRNVC

-2794 HLRSSRENKNICGE
+2794 HLSSSRENKNICGE

-2813 RILDAHLCSNLSSYD
+2813 RVLDAHLCSNLSSYD

-2833 VSNPLSH
+2833 VSDLLRH
-2840 AENKISQNQ
+2840 AENKISQSQ

-2863 DNIIGIIKYLE
+2863 DKITGIIKYLE
-2874 SLGTKNGEDFI
+2874 SLGTKNVDDFI

-2893 YLGMRKQFD
+2893 YLGMRKHFD
-2902 HQNTYQLLFTDA
+2902 NQNNYQLFFTDA
-2914 DWITHINLHS
+2914 DWIIHINLQS
-2924 VQTKGKL
+2924 VQKNGEM
-2931 MSMDVQQFALAARS
+2931 MSMDVQKFALAAKS

-2950 LLSVGMKVLEFLSN
+2950 LISVGMKVLEFLSN

-2974 SKFRQSSAT
+2974 SKFRQSSVA
-2983 IRIVEIANF
+2983 IAIVDIANF
-2992 LLSSNLAK
+2992 LLSSNLAR
-3000 LPDDDKKLHAY
+3000 LPDDDKQLHDY
-3011 LESYADHFFGNVF
+3011 LESYTDHFFDNMF
-3024 GACGTDPMTENM
+3024 GACWTDPMTESM
-3036 ITLRESGLSKS
+3036 ITFRESGLSRS
-3047 VTEAFIVKTID
+3047 VTEAFILKTINS
-3058 AKGQLSYEKIGK
+3058 KGQLSYEKIGK
-3070 VVMALLGSGKLTSG
+3070 VVIALLGSGKLISG

-3093 NAKLHWKAVIDALK
+3093 NVKLHWKAVIDALK
-3107 RQVIASQ
+3107 RHVTASQ
-3114 TSENSVSRKV
+3114 TSESSVARKV
-3124 VEASGEGDLI
+3124 VEASGEVDLI
-3134 NQLHEALVLTFV
+3134 NQLHKALMLTFV
-3146 NWKKDFDY
+3146 NWKKEFDF
-3154 MSPSCFLYIVERQF
+3154 MTPNCFLYIVERQF
-3168 VLVSMSQGC
+3168 VLVSMSQRC
-3177 FYTTRSSFIEWLIC
+3177 FYTTRSSFIELLIC
-3191 EEWPARQGQSMVNTE
+3191 EEWSSRQVQRMVNYE

-3213 DSIAKMV
+3213 DFIAKMV

-3243 FYPIF
+3243 YYPIF
-3248 LLRLVIIMCLLSAN
+3248 LLRLVIILCLLSAN
-3262 LGKYCNMLYDFIR
+3262 LGKYYDMLYDFVR

-3285 AFSKVFRQ
+3285 AFSKIFRQ
-3293 RKKQNLHFLN
+3293 RRKKNHRFLN
-3303 YMAEAVWKIRNPLV
+3303 YVAEAVWKIRNPLV
-3317 KVCFKGACKK
+3317 KVCFKDVCKK
-3327 PVAPAAI
+3327 PVAPATI
-3334 SIRMKKIGKKG
+3334 LIRMNKIGKKD
-3345 DIWKLL
+3345 DIRKLL
-3351 FAKNLMSFSP
+3351 FAKNLTYNHNCGSSSP
-3361 SGSKKTESINGST
+3361 SASKKAESIS
-3374 LLNSKTS
+3374 SKTS
-3381 QVLHCANEDD
+3381 QVLDCANEDEND
-3391 NIDAVAIMI
+3391 NIDAVSITS
-3400 KQNSNLMFGSM
+3400 KQNSSEVSDSM
-3411 NSETHTCMVN
+3411 NSEKQTRMVN
-3421 PKSSKSNALKRINLK
+3421 PKGCKRNALKKGPNL
-3436 KKVHCINP
+3436 NRQ
-3444 SVSKAKRTSSFDRE
+3444 ALLTKRPNF
-3458 TELFRVKGILD
+3458 
-3469 ELRMSP
+3469 
-3475 AVNMSD
+3475 
-3481 PEIVTT
+3481 
-3487 IEELSRKL
+3487 
-3495 ENGRQEKN
+3495 
-3503 TSNMVANTSQSKTKL
+3503 
-3518 SSASRRK
+3518 
-3525 RRTRRKREGKENEKM
+3525 
-3540 SVDNK
+3540 
-3545 MPKAKGSSQVLNLQP
+3545 
-3560 KFELET
+3560 FE
-3566 ASHTNTKDKKKII
+3566 
-3579 AKASSQGL
+3579 
-3587 QPKLKSVDKETTTQN
+3587 
-3602 DMKTEDL
+3602 
-3609 KKVAHIMS
+3609 
-3617 TTEGSSPGLQF
+3617 
-3628 QPKLESVHT
+3628 
-3637 EKTSQN
+3637 
-3643 ATKIKDM
+3643 
-3650 MKVADNM
+3650 
-3657 LAAKGSSQG
+3657 
-3666 LKFQPK
+3666 
-3672 IELVWKEPTSQN
+3672 
-3684 ATKAKDKMKVAD
+3684 
-3696 NMSTAKGSSQGL
+3696 
-3708 QFQRELELKKVSQNV
+3708 
-3723 MKTKEKM
+3723 
-3730 KVANNMPTSKGSSQG
+3730 
-3745 LQFQPKNVLL
+3745 
-3755 CKEQASQN
+3755 
-3763 DSKMGDKVKV
+3763 
-3773 AHVQVVSTAEDSSN
+3773 
-3787 KLQFKQKLASA
+3787 
-3798 KKEIAAQNDV
+3798 
-3808 KTEKD
+3808 
-3813 TMNIVNKKAESA
+3813 
-3825 QKLQC
+3825 
-3830 KQNLKHI
+3830 
-3837 PKETT
+3837 
-3842 SSSNSEVKKDKMKV
+3842 
-3856 SNKLSEAKEPS
+3856 
-3867 QRLQLEQKK
+3867 
-3876 QKQKDVKAEK
+3876 
-3886 SKQKVAAHK
+3886 
-3895 FIPVAKHNEKN
+3895 

>member
-26 SWTLEDILYDDFFR
+26 SWTLEDILYDDFYR

-70 ELSSS
+70 ELSSG
-75 LKAIHRAPFARLV
+75 LKAIHKAPFARMV
-88 SIEEPKSSSKLLLN
+88 SIEEPKSSGKLLLN
-102 VNVDAWKNTTNNSGK
+102 VKLDVWKNTANNSGK

-122 LPGDIFLLLDDKPE
+122 LPGDIFLILDDKPE
-136 TGMNLQCSTRTW
+136 TDMNLQCSTRTW
-148 AFAWVKKITD
+148 AFASVNKITD

-163 HLKLNV
+163 NLKLNV

-179 QKEFFIIFLM
+179 QKEFFIVFLM

-206 VKIIKHVLSKTS
+206 VKIVKHVLSKSS
-218 MGGEFCSK
+218 MGDEICSK
-226 CSLNNNVVCAE
+226 CSLYNNVICAE
-237 KLGTTLSFALN
+237 KLRTSLSSVLN

-256 CSVCKTL
+256 CCVCKAL
-263 CDHKPSVELIWG
+263 CEHKPSVELIWG

-323 SREGGVLCSLGDML
+323 SREGGVLCSLGDVL

-354 YLDYRVDRL
+354 YSDYRVDRL

-372 KCHITSLIK
+372 KSHITSLIN
-381 LLEGSNSD
+381 LLESTN
-389 SEYHMFLESNVNTS
+389 SEYHMFLESNVNMS
-403 KRDKRTGDN
+403 RRDKKTGDN
-412 VVEVTSFLGFIRE
+412 AVAATSFLRFIRE
-425 KFNTIAAALRGCLQ
+425 KFNTTAVALRGCLQ
-439 TLITHIPKQFIL
+439 TLITHIPKHFIL
-451 EHNFQNIEILLNLVD
+451 EHNFQNIVILLNLVD

-471 LSQDNV
+471 LSQENI
-477 TSKQME
+477 TSTQME
-483 ILFSSIEVFMDFP
+483 VLFSSLDVFMEFP

-505 NLRNQCLSILKFL
+505 HLRNQCLSILRFL

-527 PSTANKRSVKKFC
+527 PTTANKKSVKEFC

-546 IFCTASRSFQLN
+546 ILCTASSSFQLN
-558 SMKMNPVNLLVIDE
+558 FMKMDPVKLLVIDE
-572 AAQLKECESIVPL
+572 AAQLKECESMVPL

-640 HPSISCF
+640 HPSISYF

-656 ILDAPLVMDKVH
+656 ITDAPLVMDEVY
-668 KKHYIPS
+668 KKRYIPS

-693 DDDGHSKKNAVE
+693 DDDGRSKKNALE

-721 SAKTRLSIGVISFY
+721 SVKTRLSIGVISFY
-735 AAQVSAIQGRLGQK
+735 AAQVTAIQGRLGQK
-749 YEKSDKFTVKV
+749 YEKRDGFTVKV

-773 IILSTVRSNRRKNIG
+773 IILSTVRSNRRKKIG

-889 VVSINQKKSIIVL
+889 VVSVNQKKSIIVL

-914 NNVCSPKCSDIIKCI
+914 KNFPNPKCSDIIKCV
-929 KVEGLFIIYS
+929 KVEGLYIIYS
-939 FDVEKDSKYKQVLK
+939 LDIEKGSKYKQVLK

-963 KGLVDCLSNIHELYT
+963 KGVVDCLSNIHELYT
-978 DDFLNLCKAKSQ
+978 DEFLNLCMASSH

-1004 DIVVYKDHMKAELD
+1004 DIVVYKDHIKAELD
-1018 AILSLQADS
+1018 AILSQDDS
-1027 DDTKNITLKKN
+1027 DDTKNVTLKKN

-1051 AKHLLSSHDS
+1051 AKLLLSSHDS
-1061 KELNLPCQVE
+1061 KELDLPCQVE
-1071 DEQLEIILFPTSAF
+1071 DEQLDIILFPTSAF
-1085 IMGRPGCGKTAALTI
+1085 VMGRPGSEKTAALTI
-1100 KLFMREQQ
+1100 KLFMREKQQ
-1108 QIHPGGCSEVT
+1108 LIHPKGCNEVM
-1119 RQNAEVSYRNEGG
+1119 RQNAEVCYINEGG
-1132 EECKEIDRTVLR
+1132 EECKKIDRTVLR

-1155 LAVKEHLS
+1155 LAVKEHLL
-1163 YLKRI
+1163 YLSRI
-1168 SNGGNIL
+1168 SDGGNIL
-1175 EENQSFNKVDV
+1175 EENQSFNRVDV
-1186 LDIDDAQDL
+1186 LDMDDAQDL
-1195 LDVPNSFDGIPFNSY
+1195 LNVPNSFDGIPFNSY
-1210 PLVVTFRKF
+1210 PLVMTFRKF

-1228 DSYLLRFQK
+1228 DSYFFRFQK

-1248 PLSTAAYNFIV
+1248 PLSTAGYNFIV
-1259 SKEVTVKSF
+1259 SKEVSVKSF

-1275 FSGHLTNK
+1275 FNGHLTKK

-1298 GGLGAKEALGGR
+1298 GGLGAKEALDGR
-1310 LSKLDYI
+1310 VSKLDYT
-1317 RRAKDQSTLSRKK
+1317 RPAKGRSTLSRKQ
-1330 REKIYDIFL
+1330 RERIYDIFL

-1354 DLVID
+1354 DLVSD

-1380 EVQALTMME
+1380 EAQALTMME
-1389 IALLKYL
+1389 ITLLKYL
-1396 CGNVSSGFVFSSNT
+1396 CGNVGSGFVFSSNT
-1410 AQTIAKGIDFRF
+1410 AQTITKSIDFRF

-1434 SRVKTDEKDIDAGLL
+1434 SRVKTDEKDFDVGLL

-1489 CPETSEMSPGNFETP
+1489 CPETSEMSSGNFETP
-1504 VLLENGKG
+1504 VLFENGKG
-1512 QHMMTVLFEGRGNI
+1512 QNMMTLLFEGGRNMHA
-1526 PVDTREGGAKQVILV
+1526 DTCEVGAKQVILV

-1587 QWRAIYQYMIEQDM
+1587 QWRVIYQYMTEQDM
-1601 LEIAYNSPNFN
+1601 LEISHNSPNFN
-1612 QPVRM
+1612 QPVCM
-1617 DLCWELK
+1617 GLCWELK

-1642 NQEFS
+1642 NQDFP
-1647 NPMVDYWK
+1647 NPMADYWK

-1665 DSSIIQAMKAR
+1665 DYSIIQAMKAQS
-1676 GTKEE
+1676 TKEE

-1710 REWTRAASLRATAGI
+1710 KEWTRAASLRATAAT
-1725 LDGSNPQ
+1725 LNASNPQ

-1738 RDAAEIYISVDR
+1738 REAAEIYISMDH
-1750 AEAAAKCFIELRE
+1750 AEAAAKCFLELKE
-1763 YKTAAFI
+1763 YKTAAYI
-1770 YLTKCG
+1770 YLSKCG

-1804 CFVKFL
+1804 CFFKFL
-1810 NVCTVANLFDMGL
+1810 NVCTVAHLFEMAL
-1823 QVICSWREC
+1823 QVISDWRKC

-1839 KCQDIKEVWQVFL
+1839 KCEDIKKVWQVFL

-1859 HELQDFRSMTKFVET
+1859 HELEDVHSMMKFVKS
-1874 FNSMDEKCSFLRTL
+1874 FDSMVDKCSFLRTL
-1888 GLSEKILLLEKDV
+1888 GLSEKILLLEEDV
-1901 EESINIMMK
+1901 EESIDMMMK
-1910 KGGILLE
+1910 KGGILFE
-1917 IDRFEKAGN
+1917 INCLEKAGN
-1926 FKDASSLILR
+1926 FRDASSLILQ
-1936 HVFFSSLWGCA
+1936 HVLFSSLWGCA
-1947 KKGWPLQSFKRKEKL
+1947 KKGWPLKLFKRKEKL
-1962 LTRAKILAMK
+1962 LIRAKILAMK
-1972 ESDSFYDYVIT
+1972 ESDSFYDYVVA
-1983 EANILSNQTMTLFE
+1983 EANILSNQTMKLFE

-2005 HRHRN
+2005 HRHGN

-2025 LSSSAL
+2025 LSSSAP
-2031 KYIWESQ
+2031 KYIWE
-2038 IGTNLREHVEQT
+2038 IKIVTNLREHVEET
-2050 ISRNQVSVQTLAY
+2050 ISLNQVSVQTLVY

-2079 QLPESQINGDYASYE
+2079 QLPGSQINGDYASYE
-2094 QFCLDYLGVRKQF
+2094 QFCLDYLGVRKQLI
-2107 NYGNSIYHLVDPEA
+2107 YGNSIYHLVNPEA
-2121 EWARAVSFEGNGNF
+2121 EWAATVSCEGNENF
-2135 VTINSRDFV
+2135 VTINSREFV
-2144 TAAQSYEELNDLH
+2144 TAAQSYWFSELSSVGLKVLSKLKDLH

-2162 SSLSFY
+2162 NSLSFY
-2168 FQAFTAVHIFQIAKF
+2168 FQAFTAVHMFQMAKF
-2183 LTEDNCI
+2183 LTEDDYI
-2190 KSSIDYKN
+2190 KSSINSKN
-2198 QRTIFDSGH
+2198 QRIIFDSGH

-2221 DLANEIEAVH
+2221 DLANEIQAVH

-2253 MLKFVKDFYSM
+2253 MLKFVRDFHSM

-2285 EAQNFSEA
+2285 EAQNVSEA

-2303 LLEVDLLEKTGNYKE
+2303 LLEVDLLEKTGNYKD
-2318 ASLLLMVYIYSN
+2318 ASLLLMNYIHSN
-2330 SLWTSGSKGWPLK
+2330 SLWSSGSKGWPLK

-2350 LLEKMMSIAKRDSE
+2350 LLQKMISIAKHDSE
-2364 SFYNMISVEANIL
+2364 SFYEMISVEVNIL

-2382 GLDEMEESLTASEG
+2382 GLDEMEQSLTASEG
-2396 HKNFRGIIL
+2396 SKNFRGIIL

-2417 NVSNYKWEDVI
+2417 NVSNYMWEDVI
-2428 ENDLERHSKETISK
+2428 ESELERHSKDTISK
-2442 NQVSFETLVYF
+2442 NQVSFQTLVYF
-2453 WNLWKDSLIGV
+2453 WNLWKDSLFGV

-2469 SIDIDDANGYC
+2469 SIDIDDVDDYC
-2480 ARQQD
+2480 ESQQD

-2496 YNNQETLYFLLN
+2496 YNNKKAHYFLLN
-2508 PDADWATE
+2508 PGADWVRE

-2522 RKNGGLISIA
+2522 HNNGGLVSIA

-2558 LKALYSFSATGSNA
+2558 LKALFSFSGTA
-2572 SELCQSMI
+2572 SSVSEMCQSMI

-2592 NSQFLKCATGTLL
+2592 NSQFLKCATGTFL
-2605 QKFTSVRLQFLL
+2605 QNFTSVRLQFVL
-2617 CCKQHLGQ
+2617 CCKQHLGK
-2625 GSLVGNIH
+2625 GSSAGNVQ
-2633 EFEDLKSTFL
+2633 ELEYLKSTFL

-2651 RLQDERT
+2651 RLQDKRT
-2658 MMKYVKAFHSMDSKS
+2658 MLKYVKAFHSMDSKRV
-2673 LFLKSLGCFD
+2673 FLKSLACFD

-2690 ISGNFMEAAVIARLK
+2690 ISGNFTEAALIARLK

-2713 LLEKAGKL
+2713 LLEKSGQL

-2736 LWTTQSKGWP
+2736 LWKTQSKGWP

-2763 ASLNSDVFHRNVC
+2763 ASLNCDVFYRNVS

-2794 HLRSSRENKNICGE
+2794 HLSSSRENKNICCE
-2808 ILSAR
+2808 ILSTR
-2813 RILDAHLCSNLSSYD
+2813 RVLDAHLCSNLSSYD

-2833 VSNPLSH
+2833 VSDPLRH
-2840 AENKISQNQ
+2840 AENKISQSQ

-2863 DNIIGIIKYLE
+2863 DKITGIIKYLE
-2874 SLGTKNGEDFI
+2874 SLGTKNVDDFI

-2893 YLGMRKQFD
+2893 YLGMRKHFD
-2902 HQNTYQLLFTDA
+2902 HQNTYQLSFTDA
-2914 DWITHINLHS
+2914 DWIIHSNLQS
-2924 VQTKGKL
+2924 VQTNGEM

-2950 LLSVGMKVLEFLSN
+2950 LISVGMKVLEFLSN

-2974 SKFRQSSAT
+2974 SKFRQSSAA
-2983 IRIVEIANF
+2983 IAIVDIANF
-2992 LLSSNLAK
+2992 LLSSNLAR
-3000 LPDDDKKLHAY
+3000 LPDDDKQLHDY
-3011 LESYADHFFGNVF
+3011 LESYTDHFFDNMF
-3024 GACGTDPMTENM
+3024 GACWTDPMTKSM
-3036 ITLRESGLSKS
+3036 ITLRESGLSRS
-3047 VTEAFIVKTID
+3047 VTEAFILKTINS
-3058 AKGQLSYEKIGK
+3058 KGQLSYEKIGK
-3070 VVMALLGSGKLTSG
+3070 VVIALLGSGKLISG

-3107 RQVIASQ
+3107 RHVIASQ
-3114 TSENSVSRKV
+3114 TSESSVARKV
-3124 VEASGEGDLI
+3124 IEASGESELI
-3134 NQLHEALVLTFV
+3134 NQLHEALMLTFV
-3146 NWKKDFDY
+3146 NWKKEFEF
-3154 MSPSCFLYIVERQF
+3154 MTPNCFLYIVERQF
-3168 VLVSMSQGC
+3168 VLVSMSQRC

-3191 EEWPARQGQSMVNTE
+3191 EEWSSRQVQRMVNTE

-3213 DSIAKMV
+3213 DSIVNMV

-3243 FYPIF
+3243 YYPIF
-3248 LLRLVIIMCLLSAN
+3248 LLRLVIILCLLSAN
-3262 LGKYCNMLYDFIR
+3262 LGKYYSMLYDFVR

-3285 AFSKVFRQ
+3285 AFSKIFRQ
-3293 RKKQNLHFLN
+3293 RRKQNHHFLN

-3317 KVCFKGACKK
+3317 KVCFKDVCEK
-3327 PVAPAAI
+3327 PVPPAI
-3334 SIRMKKIGKKG
+3334 ILIRMNKIGKKD
-3345 DIWKLL
+3345 DIRKLL
-3351 FAKNLMSFSP
+3351 FAKNLTYNHNCGSSSP
-3361 SGSKKTESINGST
+3361 SASQKAESINGST
-3374 LLNSKTS
+3374 SLNSKTL
-3381 QVLHCANEDD
+3381 QVLDCANEDED
-3391 NIDAVAIMI
+3391 ENIDAVSITI
-3400 KQNSNLMFGSM
+3400 KQNSSEVSDSM
-3411 NSETHTCMVN
+3411 NSEKQTRMVN
-3421 PKSSKSNALKRINLK
+3421 PKGCKRNALKK
-3436 KKVHCINP
+3436 
-3444 SVSKAKRTSSFDRE
+3444 
-3458 TELFRVKGILD
+3458 
-3469 ELRMSP
+3469 
-3475 AVNMSD
+3475 
-3481 PEIVTT
+3481 
-3487 IEELSRKL
+3487 
-3495 ENGRQEKN
+3495 
-3503 TSNMVANTSQSKTKL
+3503 
-3518 SSASRRK
+3518 
-3525 RRTRRKREGKENEKM
+3525 
-3540 SVDNK
+3540 
-3545 MPKAKGSSQVLNLQP
+3545 
-3560 KFELET
+3560 
-3566 ASHTNTKDKKKII
+3566 
-3579 AKASSQGL
+3579 
-3587 QPKLKSVDKETTTQN
+3587 
-3602 DMKTEDL
+3602 
-3609 KKVAHIMS
+3609 
-3617 TTEGSSPGLQF
+3617 
-3628 QPKLESVHT
+3628 
-3637 EKTSQN
+3637 
-3643 ATKIKDM
+3643 
-3650 MKVADNM
+3650 
-3657 LAAKGSSQG
+3657 
-3666 LKFQPK
+3666 
-3672 IELVWKEPTSQN
+3672 
-3684 ATKAKDKMKVAD
+3684 
-3696 NMSTAKGSSQGL
+3696 
-3708 QFQRELELKKVSQNV
+3708 
-3723 MKTKEKM
+3723 
-3730 KVANNMPTSKGSSQG
+3730 
-3745 LQFQPKNVLL
+3745 
-3755 CKEQASQN
+3755 
-3763 DSKMGDKVKV
+3763 
-3773 AHVQVVSTAEDSSN
+3773 
-3787 KLQFKQKLASA
+3787 
-3798 KKEIAAQNDV
+3798 
-3808 KTEKD
+3808 
-3813 TMNIVNKKAESA
+3813 
-3825 QKLQC
+3825 
-3830 KQNLKHI
+3830 
-3837 PKETT
+3837 
-3842 SSSNSEVKKDKMKV
+3842 
-3856 SNKLSEAKEPS
+3856 
-3867 QRLQLEQKK
+3867 
-3876 QKQKDVKAEK
+3876 
-3886 SKQKVAAHK
+3886 
-3895 FIPVAKHNEKN
+3895 